1 MAYILAATRNT
12 GLTRVNHPGK
22 KYETQ
27 LNWKKKIRKLIE
39 KTTRESMA
47 HFSSTR

>member
-1 MAYILAATRNT
+1 MNCMAYILAATRSA

-27 LNWKKKIRKLIE
+27 FNWTKDKE
-39 KTTRESMA
+39 TNRED
-47 HFSSTR
+47 T